1 MVANGGEK
9 KGGERTAGN
18 GNRSEEGE
26 EDGRNDPE
34 RNDSGEVEQAG
45 GLDAASGEDEG
56 GGGEDGGEEYAD
68 GKEADGEEAEY
79 ENADGKLDGDGGKE
93 DEEGEEDGKEDDD
106 EDGDGEEDAE
116 DDEEEEEEDGEED
129 EEEEDEEECDDQS
142 PVEEVALTV
151 ATFDDPSLP
160 CLTWRVVI
168 IGSIVCALLAFINQY
183 FWFRWAVLLLQ
194 VRAASG
200 GRCFRWGLLQ
210 VGAASGAGCFRTQS
224 IIINPIAAIILS
236 LYMGR
241 LLARI
246 ERRFNPDAL
255 PFSVKEHVLIG
266 IFANCGSAFGNGNAY
281 AIDIVTIMKQFYDVV
296 SASCPTAP
304 TPSCPHALLP
314 PRPPAP
320 TPPLPHTSIT
330 THPHH
335 LAFFPAFLLVTTT
348 QVLGYGWAGMFRR
361 YLVEPHV
368 ELAHM
373 WWPPDL
379 VYVSHYSC
387 PLSPLLPTLPSA
399 PCFPPSP
406 LSPASHPPLS
416 PLLPTLPSP
425 PCFPPSPL
433 PPASHPPLFPL
444 LTHHRHDCSSGAGT
458 HVVAHRPC
466 LCLTLPPAASFIPRN
481 ALHEVPSPPGLLP
494 LLSIEIYSEAREPL
508 PPLDISRDP
517 SPESLQTLHESD
529 TPARGMLT
537 RAHFFFLITALSFCW
552 YHRAR
557 LPHPHRLLPLLG
569 LLGLARLHHRA
580 AARLSLVPLLSPLL
594 TPVSAL
600 PASGFSS
607 LILCLP
613 ITPSPPSVSP
623 PPYSPGPRGMGLG
636 AAVTLDWATMAAFLS
651 SRLAAH
657 FTSHFLRVFS
667 PTTSPHPFHPALP
680 GLLIAMGLRGMGLR
694 GMGLRGMGLGAITL
708 DWATMSAFLASP
720 LAAPWFAILNVGIG
734 FALFVYVLIPICY
747 WGNVFAATRF
757 PFLSSGTY
765 QWSGDRYPVQAII
778 TPDFRL
784 NETMYTEQNLAPYIS
799 VFFALCYGL
808 GFAALTATVVHVALW
823 YGPEIYQRTMSA
835 GALVLAPA
843 APHAARQDLESSC
856 QPSQPVRFSPLSFQS
871 LSATEVK
878 PDVHTRLMQRYPK
891 VPWWWF
897 LLLLLANIAVC
908 IAFLELNAYFQLPW
922 WGLLLSAALSL
933 FFTLPIGIVTR
944 HNQSAA
950 GAQYNHGDDLG
961 IPPQA
966 MFVVQVFATIL
977 AGLVNLGTSWWL
989 YDTVENGLICKNGL
1003 MCKVGGIGM
1012 GRNGLMCKVGRIGM
1026 GRNGLMCKVGRIGM
1040 GRNGFMWKVGR
1051 IGMGRNG
1058 LMWKVGGIGMGRNGL
1073 MCKVG
1078 RIGMGR
1084 NGLMCK
1090 VGRIGMGRNGLMCKV
1105 GRIGMGR
1112 NGLMCKI
1119 NDENFPENS
1128 PWTCPTAN
1136 VFYSASIIW
1145 GLIGPERMFG
1155 PTAFYN
1161 NLNWWFLGGAL
1172 APIPFWAAHKMWPR
1186 QVWLTKVHIPV
1197 MLTGVGMM
1205 PPASPINYLGWLTM
1219 GFIFNKLI
1227 FTYRKFPSP
1236 GGVLV

>member
-1 MVANGGEK
+1 M
-9 KGGERTAGN
+9 
-18 GNRSEEGE
+18 
-26 EDGRNDPE
+26 
-34 RNDSGEVEQAG
+34 
-45 GLDAASGEDEG
+45 
-56 GGGEDGGEEYAD
+56 
-68 GKEADGEEAEY
+68 
-79 ENADGKLDGDGGKE
+79 
-93 DEEGEEDGKEDDD
+93 
-106 EDGDGEEDAE
+106 
-116 DDEEEEEEDGEED
+116 
-129 EEEEDEEECDDQS
+129 
-142 PVEEVALTV
+142 
-151 ATFDDPSLP
+151 
-160 CLTWRVVI
+160 
-168 IGSIVCALLAFINQY
+168 
-183 FWFRWAVLLLQ
+183 
-194 VRAASG
+194 
-200 GRCFRWGLLQ
+200 
-210 VGAASGAGCFRTQS
+210 
-224 IIINPIAAIILS
+224 
-236 LYMGR
+236 
-241 LLARI
+241 
-246 ERRFNPDAL
+246 
-255 PFSVKEHVLIG
+255 
-266 IFANCGSAFGNGNAY
+266 
-281 AIDIVTIMKQFYDVV
+281 
-296 SASCPTAP
+296 PTA
-304 TPSCPHALLP
+304 S
-314 PRPPAP
+314 
-320 TPPLPHTSIT
+320 
-330 THPHH
+330 
-335 LAFFPAFLLVTTT
+335 
-348 QVLGYGWAGMFRR
+348 
-361 YLVEPHV
+361 
-368 ELAHM
+368 
-373 WWPPDL
+373 
-379 VYVSHYSC
+379 SC
-387 PLSPLLPTLPSA
+387 PLPPHAHCLPMPTASP
-399 PCFPPSP
+399 C
-406 LSPASHPPLS
+406 
-416 PLLPTLPSP
+416 
-425 PCFPPSPL
+425 PL
-433 PPASHPPLFPL
+433 PPHAHCLPMPTASPCPLPPHAHAHLLAQTPL
-444 LTHHRHDCSSGAGT
+444 W
-458 HVVAHRPC
+458 
-466 LCLTLPPAASFIPRN
+466 PAASFIPRN
-481 ALHEVPSPPGLLP
+481 ALHE
-494 LLSIEIYSEAREPL
+494 
-508 PPLDISRDP
+508 
-517 SPESLQTLHESD
+517 TLHESD

-552 YHRAR
+552 YLVPGYLIPIVSCLSWVCWVWPASITAQQLGSGGGFVSLLLD
-557 LPHPHRLLPLLG
+557 LPIYSPLPLPPLFWVCWLWPSSITAQQLGSGGCLAVVPLRPASFPPPSLPPPTPFLPSPGSAGSGLPLSPHSSSAQVNSSSPILPLLSPFLPPRTG
-569 LLGLARLHHRA
+569 WVLLSSVTAQQLGSDGCFVSCLTLPHSPLPPVSPLPPISLRRSRSPFLVPVLPLSAPESPHHNPPTPPPPLHA
-580 AARLSLVPLLSPLL
+580 SSLVPLLSPLL

-657 FTSHFLRVFS
+657 FTSHFLRVFC

-680 GLLIAMGLRGMGLR
+680 
-694 GMGLRGMGLGAITL
+694 GLRGMGLGAITL

-856 QPSQPVRFSPLSFQS
+856 QPSQPVRFPPLSFQS

-933 FFTLPIGIVTR
+933 FFTLPIGIVTATT
-944 HNQSAA
+944 NQQPGLNIITEMIWGYIRPGEPIGNVCFKTYGYISMTQAIA
-950 GAQYNHGDDLG
+950 FLQDFKLG
-961 IPPQA
+961 HYMKIPPQA

-977 AGLVNLGTSWWL
+977 AGFVNLGTSWWL
-989 YDTVENGLICKNGL
+989 YDTVENGLI
-1003 MCKVGGIGM
+1003 
-1012 GRNGLMCKVGRIGM
+1012 
-1026 GRNGLMCKVGRIGM
+1026 
-1040 GRNGFMWKVGR
+1040 
-1051 IGMGRNG
+1051 
-1058 LMWKVGGIGMGRNGL
+1058 
-1073 MCKVG
+1073 
-1078 RIGMGR
+1078 
-1084 NGLMCK
+1084 
-1090 VGRIGMGRNGLMCKV
+1090 
-1105 GRIGMGR
+1105 
-1112 NGLMCKI
+1112 CKI

-1227 FTYRKFPSP
+1227 FTYRKVRLKPLQFPSP

>member
-1 MVANGGEK
+1 SRRREELYEK
-9 KGGERTAGN
+9 YQELKAG
-18 GNRSEEGE
+18 
-26 EDGRNDPE
+26 
-34 RNDSGEVEQAG
+34 
-45 GLDAASGEDEG
+45 
-56 GGGEDGGEEYAD
+56 
-68 GKEADGEEAEY
+68 
-79 ENADGKLDGDGGKE
+79 GKLDSFMAKKRKRNAARE
-93 DEEGEEDGKEDDD
+93 HTK
-106 EDGDGEEDAE
+106 

-183 FWFRWAVLLLQ
+183 FWFR
-194 VRAASG
+194 
-200 GRCFRWGLLQ
+200 CGLLQ
-210 VGAASGAGCFRTQS
+210 VGAASGGGCFRTQS

-281 AIDIVTIMKQFYDVV
+281 AIDIVTIMKQFYDV
-296 SASCPTAP
+296 
-304 TPSCPHALLP
+304 
-314 PRPPAP
+314 
-320 TPPLPHTSIT
+320 
-330 THPHH
+330 H

-361 YLVEPHV
+361 YLVEP
-368 ELAHM
+368 AHM
-373 WWPPDL
+373 WWPTDL
-379 VYVSHYSC
+379 VYVSLY
-387 PLSPLLPTLPSA
+387 
-399 PCFPPSP
+399 
-406 LSPASHPPLS
+406 
-416 PLLPTLPSP
+416 
-425 PCFPPSPL
+425 
-433 PPASHPPLFPL
+433 
-444 LTHHRHDCSSGAGT
+444 R
-458 HVVAHRPC
+458 
-466 LCLTLPPAASFIPRN
+466 
-481 ALHEVPSPPGLLP
+481 
-494 LLSIEIYSEAREPL
+494 
-508 PPLDISRDP
+508 
-517 SPESLQTLHESD
+517 TLHESD

-552 YHRAR
+552 Y
-557 LPHPHRLLPLLG
+557 
-569 LLGLARLHHRA
+569 
-580 AARLSLVPLLSPLL
+580 LVPGYLIPIVSCLSW
-594 TPVSAL
+594 VCWVW
-600 PASGFSS
+600 PAS
-607 LILCLP
+607 
-613 ITPSPPSVSP
+613 ITAQQLGS
-623 PPYSPGPRGMGLG
+623 GLRGMGLG
-636 AAVTLDWATMAAFLS
+636 AITLDWATMSEGHGSGSEGHGSGSEGHGSGSEGHGSGSEGHGSGSEGHGSGSEGHGSGSEGHGSGSEGHGSGSEGHGSGSEGHGSGSEGHGSGSEGHGSGSEGHGSGSEGHGSGSEGHGSGSEGHGSGSEGHGSGSEGHGSGSEGHGSGSEGHGSGSEGHGSGSEGHGSGSEGHGSGSEGHGSGSEGHGSGSEGHGSGSEGHGSGSEGHGSGCNHARLGNNVGLSLLALPLLRSLDTPLFLFPLPS
-651 SRLAAH
+651 PPNQITPHPPFS
-657 FTSHFLRVFS
+657 FS
-667 PTTSPHPFHPALP
+667 PPLP
-680 GLLIAMGLRGMGLR
+680 TQPGLRGMGL
-694 GMGLRGMGLGAITL
+694 GLRGMGLGAITL
-708 DWATMSAFLASP
+708 DWATMSAFLSSP

-835 GALVLAPA
+835 
-843 APHAARQDLESSC
+843 
-856 QPSQPVRFSPLSFQS
+856 
-871 LSATEVK
+871 ATEVK

-933 FFTLPIGIVTR
+933 FFTLPIGIVTATT
-944 HNQSAA
+944 NQQPGLNIITEMIWGYIRPGEPIGNVCFKTYGYISMTQAIA
-950 GAQYNHGDDLG
+950 FLQDFKLG
-961 IPPQA
+961 HYMKIPPQA
-966 MFVVQVFATIL
+966 MFLVQVFATIL

-989 YDTVENGLICKNGL
+989 YDTVENGLI
-1003 MCKVGGIGM
+1003 
-1012 GRNGLMCKVGRIGM
+1012 
-1026 GRNGLMCKVGRIGM
+1026 
-1040 GRNGFMWKVGR
+1040 
-1051 IGMGRNG
+1051 
-1058 LMWKVGGIGMGRNGL
+1058 
-1073 MCKVG
+1073 
-1078 RIGMGR
+1078 
-1084 NGLMCK
+1084 
-1090 VGRIGMGRNGLMCKV
+1090 
-1105 GRIGMGR
+1105 
-1112 NGLMCKI
+1112 CKI

-1227 FTYRKFPSP
+1227 FTYRKDWWRRYNYVLLKPLQFPSP

>member
-200 GRCFRWGLLQ
+200 GRG
-210 VGAASGAGCFRTQS
+210 FRTQS

-281 AIDIVTIMKQFYDVV
+281 AIDIVTIMKQFYDV
-296 SASCPTAP
+296 
-304 TPSCPHALLP
+304 
-314 PRPPAP
+314 
-320 TPPLPHTSIT
+320 
-330 THPHH
+330 H

-361 YLVEPHV
+361 YLVEP
-368 ELAHM
+368 AHM
-373 WWPPDL
+373 WWPTDL
-379 VYVSHYSC
+379 VYVSLY
-387 PLSPLLPTLPSA
+387 
-399 PCFPPSP
+399 
-406 LSPASHPPLS
+406 
-416 PLLPTLPSP
+416 
-425 PCFPPSPL
+425 
-433 PPASHPPLFPL
+433 
-444 LTHHRHDCSSGAGT
+444 R
-458 HVVAHRPC
+458 
-466 LCLTLPPAASFIPRN
+466 
-481 ALHEVPSPPGLLP
+481 
-494 LLSIEIYSEAREPL
+494 
-508 PPLDISRDP
+508 
-517 SPESLQTLHESD
+517 TLHESD

-552 YHRAR
+552 Y
-557 LPHPHRLLPLLG
+557 
-569 LLGLARLHHRA
+569 
-580 AARLSLVPLLSPLL
+580 LVPGYLIPIVSCLSW
-594 TPVSAL
+594 VCWVW
-600 PASGFSS
+600 PAS
-607 LILCLP
+607 
-613 ITPSPPSVSP
+613 ITAQQ
-623 PPYSPGPRGMGLG
+623 LG
-636 AAVTLDWATMAAFLS
+636 S
-651 SRLAAH
+651 
-657 FTSHFLRVFS
+657 
-667 PTTSPHPFHPALP
+667 
-680 GLLIAMGLRGMGLR
+680 
-694 GMGLRGMGLGAITL
+694 GLRGMGLGAITL

-835 GALVLAPA
+835 
-843 APHAARQDLESSC
+843 
-856 QPSQPVRFSPLSFQS
+856 
-871 LSATEVK
+871 ATEVK

-933 FFTLPIGIVTR
+933 FFTLPIGIVTATT
-944 HNQSAA
+944 NQQPGLNIITEMIWGYIRPGEPIGNVCFKTYGYISMTQAIA
-950 GAQYNHGDDLG
+950 FLQDFKLG
-961 IPPQA
+961 HYMKIPPQA

-989 YDTVENGLICKNGL
+989 YDTVENGLI
-1003 MCKVGGIGM
+1003 
-1012 GRNGLMCKVGRIGM
+1012 
-1026 GRNGLMCKVGRIGM
+1026 
-1040 GRNGFMWKVGR
+1040 
-1051 IGMGRNG
+1051 
-1058 LMWKVGGIGMGRNGL
+1058 
-1073 MCKVG
+1073 
-1078 RIGMGR
+1078 
-1084 NGLMCK
+1084 
-1090 VGRIGMGRNGLMCKV
+1090 
-1105 GRIGMGR
+1105 
-1112 NGLMCKI
+1112 CKI

>member
-26 EDGRNDPE
+26 EDGRDEPE

-45 GLDAASGEDEG
+45 GSDAASGEDEG
-56 GGGEDGGEEYAD
+56 DGGGEDGGEEYAD

-93 DEEGEEDGKEDDD
+93 DEEEEEDGKEDDD
-106 EDGDGEEDAE
+106 EDGDGEEDGE

-129 EEEEDEEECDDQS
+129 EEGEDEEECDDQS

-183 FWFRWAVLLLQ
+183 FWFRWAVLLVQ

-200 GRCFRWGLLQ
+200 GRG
-210 VGAASGAGCFRTQS
+210 FRTQS

-255 PFSVKEHVLIG
+255 PFSVKGRGAGEEGGGVGEVGGRWGGGGGGRWWGGGGGEVVGGRGGRDGGERREEMRGEGGGGVRACVWACCMMLLPVHCPPQEHVLIG

-296 SASCPTAP
+296 SASCPPAP

-314 PRPPAP
+314 PRPHYPIPPLQP
-320 TPPLPHTSIT
+320 TPISLCF
-330 THPHH
+330 H
-335 LAFFPAFLLVTTT
+335 LASLHCTLLC
-348 QVLGYGWAGMFRR
+348 AC
-361 YLVEPHV
+361 
-368 ELAHM
+368 
-373 WWPPDL
+373 
-379 VYVSHYSC
+379 SC
-387 PLSPLLPTLPSA
+387 AATLLCACSCAATLLCACSSFGLLPGLSA
-399 PCFPPSP
+399 RHHN
-406 LSPASHPPLS
+406 ASARIRVGGHVQTVP
-416 PLLPTLPSP
+416 
-425 PCFPPSPL
+425 
-433 PPASHPPLFPL
+433 
-444 LTHHRHDCSSGAGT
+444 RGAGA
-458 HVVAHRPC
+458 HVVAHRPR
-466 LCLTLPPAASFIPRN
+466 LCLPLPNPARIRHTSARHANTGAF
-481 ALHEVPSPPGLLP
+481 LLP
-494 LLSIEIYSEAREPL
+494 HNSALLLLVP
-508 PPLDISRDP
+508 
-517 SPESLQTLHESD
+517 
-529 TPARGMLT
+529 
-537 RAHFFFLITALSFCW
+537 
-552 YHRAR
+552 RAR

-569 LLGLARLHHRA
+569 LLGLALLRNSPATRLRSEGHGSGCHHS
-580 AARLSLVPLLSPLL
+580 RLGNSIRLPLSRLPSHCSQLNLILAPPTPKITPHPPFSLSP
-594 TPVSAL
+594 PL
-600 PASGFSS
+600 PNQGHGSGCHHSRLGNS
-607 LILCLP
+607 IRLPLSRLPSHCSQLNLILAP
-613 ITPSPPSVSP
+613 PTPKITPHPPFSLSPPLPNQITPHPPFSLSP
-623 PPYSPGPRGMGLG
+623 PLPNQGHGSGCHH
-636 AAVTLDWATMAAFLS
+636 
-651 SRLAAH
+651 SRLGNSIRLPLSRLP
-657 FTSHFLRVFS
+657 SHCSQLNLILAP
-667 PTTSPHPFHPALP
+667 PTPKITPHPPFSLSPPLPNQGHGSGCHHSRLGNSIRLPLSRLPSHCSQLNLILAPPTPKITPHPPFSLSPPLP
-680 GLLIAMGLRGMGLR
+680 
-694 GMGLRGMGLGAITL
+694 
-708 DWATMSAFLASP
+708 
-720 LAAPWFAILNVGIG
+720 N
-734 FALFVYVLIPICY
+734 
-747 WGNVFAATRF
+747 
-757 PFLSSGTY
+757 

-784 NETMYTEQNLAPYIS
+784 NETMYTEQNLAPFIS

-835 GALVLAPA
+835 
-843 APHAARQDLESSC
+843 
-856 QPSQPVRFSPLSFQS
+856 
-871 LSATEVK
+871 ATEVK
-878 PDVHTRLMQRYPK
+878 PDVHTRLMRRYPK

-933 FFTLPIGIVTR
+933 FFTLPIGIVTATT
-944 HNQSAA
+944 NQQPGLNIITEMIWGYIRPGEPIGNVCFKTYGYISMTQAIA
-950 GAQYNHGDDLG
+950 FLQDFKLG
-961 IPPQA
+961 HYMKIPPQA
-966 MFVVQVFATIL
+966 MFVVQVFATLL
-977 AGLVNLGTSWWL
+977 ASLVNLGTSWWL
-989 YDTVENGLICKNGL
+989 YDTVENGLI
-1003 MCKVGGIGM
+1003 
-1012 GRNGLMCKVGRIGM
+1012 
-1026 GRNGLMCKVGRIGM
+1026 
-1040 GRNGFMWKVGR
+1040 
-1051 IGMGRNG
+1051 
-1058 LMWKVGGIGMGRNGL
+1058 
-1073 MCKVG
+1073 
-1078 RIGMGR
+1078 
-1084 NGLMCK
+1084 
-1090 VGRIGMGRNGLMCKV
+1090 
-1105 GRIGMGR
+1105 
-1112 NGLMCKI
+1112 CKI

-1155 PTAFYN
+1155 PSAFYN

-1227 FTYRKFPSP
+1227 FTYRK
-1236 GGVLV
+1236 VR